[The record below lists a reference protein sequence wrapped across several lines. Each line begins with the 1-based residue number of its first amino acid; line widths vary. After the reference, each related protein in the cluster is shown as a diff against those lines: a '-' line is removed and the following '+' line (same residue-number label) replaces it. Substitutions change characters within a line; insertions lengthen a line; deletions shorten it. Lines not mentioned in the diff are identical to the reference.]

1 MNNDRKTLNDHLL
14 DAMIE
19 ISDNN
24 AVESVKILEASG
36 IDAEKAISRSLNKVA
51 ALKAALAARTTSNSD
66 SVVKR
71 IRELL
76 KSAPTQTTNFLK
88 DYLNINA
95 PTLQYQSRSIFTA
108 SMLQKMEGKIDFND
122 LEKKLSEQKIDTNGN
137 DQKK

>member
-1 MNNDRKTLNDHLL
+1 MNNNRKRLNDHLL

-24 AVESVKILEASG
+24 AAESIKILEASG
-36 IDAEKAISRSLNKVA
+36 IDTEKAISRSLNKVE
-51 ALKAALAARTTSNSD
+51 ALKTALAARTTSNSD

-71 IRELL
+71 ISELL
-76 KSAPTQTTNFLK
+76 KSAPMQTTNFLK

-95 PTLQYQSRSIFTA
+95 PTLQYQSRSLFTA